1 MPAKKTSEAIGGYAE
16 AVDELETILNDLE
29 SDDVDVDH
37 LAAQVK
43 RAADLIEFCRGRLDE
58 AKVEV
63 TRIVADLDALE
74 GFDDEEFDDGEF
86 DEE

>member
-74 GFDDEEFDDGEF
+74 GFDDQELDDEEF

>member
-74 GFDDEEFDDGEF
+74 GIDDEEFDDGEF